1 MTEYYSPSS
10 LVVPFENLCIS
21 SYGNLAAN
29 FRAAFVYI

>member
-1 MTEYYSPSS
+1 MTKYYSQQT